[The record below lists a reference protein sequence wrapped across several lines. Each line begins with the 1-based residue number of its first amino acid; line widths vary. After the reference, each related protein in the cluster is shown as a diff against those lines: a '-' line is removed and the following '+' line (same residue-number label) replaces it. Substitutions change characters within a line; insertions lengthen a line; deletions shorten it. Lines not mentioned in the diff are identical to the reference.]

1 MLVAV
6 RAFPRYRMLMLT
18 LERMGIANPAVYAAA
33 ARHAARLSD
42 LGAERGFVALGQFQ
56 GALAILARQ
65 ADAQVLDAA
74 RAESLVTSLSAVP
87 LTDGSYGGGIARWLR
102 DSLAPLAG
110 IEAGD
115 VDNFDRELIASLAG
129 RRPGASLPPTLV
141 SWEQR
146 TYTLDLPTS
155 EARRLTRVL
164 EILQADPVSLALAV
178 EAVAEQL
185 SSPSLTLAQ
194 VQEAAAGL
202 KALQSALDARPNR
215 QDIVRRAIRDL
226 SEVTAPRDLRDA
238 AKVADSVYALV
249 DDVLAGTLMSV
260 AYALHSGVPQGTAL
274 AASVVRRHDFGFGD
288 NSPDSRVRTAWVE
301 PVQKIQP
308 GVPWHVSGS
317 LLGLDLG
324 LSSLALRRTSL
335 GALPGP
341 PTLRSADKDIF
352 TKTVALL
359 SVFRLRDTERDAI
372 AAAIARG
379 RERVE
384 RLAARPDAL
393 AAIANDIALDGW
405 RRRAVQWSLVN
416 DPQRVPSYFSLAE
429 LVQLGEPNAMAG
441 LHAWGMAAACMCTA
455 LTPPGQWM
463 LDAGRW
469 PRGSVATHVADLNL
483 RVAVALNELKLP
495 AALAKG
501 VLAAATQDYVDRVKP
516 LYPDDWL
523 TLVRSAQALS
533 IQKIQDYVATLT
545 ANGPLVPESP

>member
-1 MLVAV
+1 MRRFSTPHGRNRWSRRCRPSRSQMGPTAAAS
-6 RAFPRYRMLMLT
+6 RAGSGTRSPRSRASRPATSTTSTGSSSRRSPAGARARLFPRRSCPGSR
-18 LERMGIANPAVYAAA
+18 ERTA
-33 ARHAARLSD
+33 
-42 LGAERGFVALGQFQ
+42 
-56 GALAILARQ
+56 
-65 ADAQVLDAA
+65 
-74 RAESLVTSLSAVP
+74 
-87 LTDGSYGGGIARWLR
+87 
-102 DSLAPLAG
+102 
-110 IEAGD
+110 
-115 VDNFDRELIASLAG
+115 
-129 RRPGASLPPTLV
+129 
-141 SWEQR
+141 
-146 TYTLDLPTS
+146 LDLPTS

-379 RERVE
+379 RERVDEACRPPGRSGRDRE
-384 RLAARPDAL
+384 RHRTGRMAAPRRPMVARERPAAGAELLFAGRARPARGAERDGRPPRVGNGGGLHVHSTDAAGAMDARRRPLAARLGGHARGRSQS
-393 AAIANDIALDGW
+393 ARCGC
-405 RRRAVQWSLVN
+405 
-416 DPQRVPSYFSLAE
+416 AE
-429 LVQLGEPNAMAG
+429 
-441 LHAWGMAAACMCTA
+441 
-455 LTPPGQWM
+455 
-463 LDAGRW
+463 
-469 PRGSVATHVADLNL
+469 
-483 RVAVALNELKLP
+483 
-495 AALAKG
+495 
-501 VLAAATQDYVDRVKP
+501 
-516 LYPDDWL
+516 
-523 TLVRSAQALS
+523 RS
-533 IQKIQDYVATLT
+533 
-545 ANGPLVPESP
+545 